1 MIYIGRMTTKN
12 PLKTFREKNLDE
24 IGTELVQSASKVTR
38 NELNEEWKVF
48 MKQALGRTQEAQNEA
63 SQAEKLAGELKEGEE
78 ISFSVTKSEI
88 KERRAEG
95 DPDIKYA
102 DRILHAETIRARAD
116 NQEIKQ
122 RLTEI
127 QIELKKITEKSKE
140 LEISFRQVAT
150 ETIQENIHPGK
161 YHLNF
166 VEWML
171 STIQAARVRIESSAS
186 WMSALAGK
194 KSKKDYWSL
203 AKSQGTSYTLSG
215 ERVVAQQT
223 G

>member
-1 MIYIGRMTTKN
+1 MASKN

-24 IGTELVQSASKVTR
+24 IGAELIQSASKTVKS
-38 NELNEEWKVF
+38 ELNEEWKVF
-48 MKQALGRTQEAQNEA
+48 MKQALGQAQEAQNQA
-63 SQAEKLAGELKEGEE
+63 SRAEKLAGDLNEGEE
-78 ISFSVTKSEI
+78 ISFTK
-88 KERRAEG
+88 KEKKESAAEG
-95 DPDIKYA
+95 DPDIKYV
-102 DRILHAETIRARAD
+102 DKILHAETIRRNAD

-140 LEISFRQVAT
+140 LEISFKQVAT
-150 ETIQENIHPGK
+150 ETIQDNIKPGK

-171 STIQAARVRIESSAS
+171 STIQAARVRIESSAN

-194 KSKKDYWSL
+194 KSKKDFWSL
-203 AKSQGTSYTLSG
+203 AKSQGTSFTLSG